1 MQWVSRNTPK
11 TIPRVCLP
19 RSEPCRD
26 LSLFPSRELWRGTL
40 DFEVSPTYPPA
51 DNPDCGACVEFEMA
65 RRWLCVTIDNWWLI
79 INDWLC
85 LYLIMRMKL
94 YWSECEKGFFYPWR
108 TVIAS
113 WDSSLLFFAGSAI
126 SLDMPL
132 PMYWYWRC
140 LSSPK
145 NSVTESPSAR
155 YSSKTACAE
164 NRGAVMRLTTKWSR
178 RSLAI
183 KVRTMWTILIR
194 TKLYT
199 MPTPT
204 L

>member
-51 DNPDCGACVEFEMA
+51 DNPDCGACVEFAMA

-85 LYLIMRMKL
+85 LFLIMRMKL
-94 YWSECEKGFFYPWR
+94 YWSECEKGFFLSMTYSYR
-108 TVIAS
+108 KLGQQFIIFCRLCHFVGHAS
-113 WDSSLLFFAGSAI
+113 TYVLILKI
-126 SLDMPL
+126 SFQ
-132 PMYWYWRC
+132 
-140 LSSPK
+140 S
-145 NSVTESPSAR
+145 E
-155 YSSKTACAE
+155 
-164 NRGAVMRLTTKWSR
+164 
-178 RSLAI
+178 
-183 KVRTMWTILIR
+183 
-194 TKLYT
+194 KLCHRIS
-199 MPTPT
+199 
-204 L
+204 